1 MVTQGPLQKAIIAC
15 DISMVKDLLDQGVD
29 ANANPTADLE
39 FAPII
44 VAAEYSTAEIVELLI
59 DKGAELEARN
69 NHGNTPLMVA
79 VLHSRPEI
87 VQLLI
92 DKGAKVEA
100 RNNHGN
106 TPLISA
112 VSYSKPEIVKL
123 LLDAG
128 ADLEARNKD
137 DETPILKVIGSTT
150 NCEIVKLLIDKGADL
165 EARGNGR
172 TPLMQAAFLTDYPK
186 LVQLLL
192 DGGADPLAKDR
203 SGKKAVDFAHR
214 YKWYGEV
221 YPILHQVTY
230 PIRHK
235 IFGTRVNWTKW
246 RENALY
252 LLGFSLTLTVFV
264 LLLMGFSHLGDS
276 LGLPFKIEHEPVL
289 IYEPDGIGGYDQYWS
304 EETKTDW
311 FFISIVVAVLV
322 TGRFTQILLFDG
334 KKFQWSEETEV
345 AWWCWFWCF
354 FTLALVE
361 IAWLKLP
368 RFPFDGLAS
377 LASLAICGFGFFK
390 LYRYL
395 LTKKE

>member
-1 MVTQGPLQKAIIAC
+1 ICPPKAFEHPKTTGEYHGQERRPR
-15 DISMVKDLLDQGVD
+15 SHRHYGQ
-29 ANANPTADLE
+29 
-39 FAPII
+39 
-44 VAAEYSTAEIVELLI
+44 VARTV
-59 DKGAELEARN
+59 
-69 NHGNTPLMVA
+69 V
-79 VLHSRPEI
+79 
-87 VQLLI
+87 
-92 DKGAKVEA
+92 
-100 RNNHGN
+100 
-106 TPLISA
+106 
-112 VSYSKPEIVKL
+112 
-123 LLDAG
+123 
-128 ADLEARNKD
+128 
-137 DETPILKVIGSTT
+137 GSTSGSLR
-150 NCEIVKLLIDKGADL
+150 VLAGHH
-165 EARGNGR
+165 
-172 TPLMQAAFLTDYPK
+172 PQ
-186 LVQLLL
+186 
-192 DGGADPLAKDR
+192 ADPLAKDR